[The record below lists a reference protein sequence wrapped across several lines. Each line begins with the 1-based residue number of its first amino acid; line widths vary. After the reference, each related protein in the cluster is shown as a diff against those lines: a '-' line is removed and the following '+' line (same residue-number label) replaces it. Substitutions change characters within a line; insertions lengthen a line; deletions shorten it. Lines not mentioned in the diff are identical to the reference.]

1 MQGKP
6 AIDDGAPFGMDADFD
21 VGPELEAGDP
31 PAGGP
36 GRGLIP
42 DVVKKAILSGVGAL
56 FMTEEGARRLARD
69 WKLPKELIG
78 FIGQQAQGAKDEILR
93 VLSDE
98 IRRFLES
105 EVVHRE
111 LGRALASMAVE
122 VKAEIR
128 LRQVDD
134 GPLRPEVK
142 ASVKPGVG
150 PAAGPRPAREGGRGR
165 RRVPRKKRR

>member
-6 AIDDGAPFGMDADFD
+6 PLDDGAPFGMDADFD
-21 VGPELEAGDP
+21 VGPGLSAGEP

-36 GRGLIP
+36 ARGLIP

-93 VLSDE
+93 IFSEEV
-98 IRRFLES
+98 RRFLES
-105 EVVHRE
+105 EVVRRE
-111 LGRALASMAVE
+111 LIKALTSMSIE
-122 VKAEIR
+122 VKAEVRLKETPSGQVVPSVQASIR
-128 LRQVDD
+128 
-134 GPLRPEVK
+134 PK
-142 ASVKPGVG
+142 
-150 PAAGPRPAREGGRGR
+150 PARGEDEKG
-165 RRVPRKKRR
+165 

>member
-1 MQGKP
+1 MEGKHP
-6 AIDDGAPFGMDADFD
+6 DDESPFDAPQDF
-21 VGPELEAGDP
+21 VVEELEDGVP
-31 PAGGP
+31 PVGGA

-42 DVVKKAILSGVGAL
+42 DALKKAILSGVGAL

-105 EVVHRE
+105 EVVRRE
-111 LGRALASMAVE
+111 LGKALSSMAVE

-142 ASVKPGVG
+142 ASVKPGPRA
-150 PAAGPRPAREGGRGR
+150 PAEGGRARHREAG
-165 RRVPRKKRR
+165 KKRR